1 MVIKSHEISTVNNF
15 IAAVSNWLFL
25 AGFIVI
31 SGAFTSISHTALLND
46 SQTGRVVQ
54 YALRGTPLL
63 VLGSIFCF
71 AGGIG
76 MAWVYWQV
84 KHNYSWLVDRVFL
97 QGGDQRNINQE
108 AVNQV
113 EVNQLNPTQRSL
125 FLLINQ
131 LNIIT
136 ILSTMERSLT
146 CYWLDA
152 STRRMRNA
160 SDAIRSSIDSVTLV
174 SASV

>member
-1 MVIKSHEISTVNNF
+1 MPVSVSTSILDSPQQSQRLSPYDVMVIKSHEISTVNNF

-97 QGGDQRNINQE
+97 WQLSPLTYLTISLVNIYSAQNGD
-108 AVNQV
+108 
-113 EVNQLNPTQRSL
+113 
-125 FLLINQ
+125 
-131 LNIIT
+131 
-136 ILSTMERSLT
+136 
-146 CYWLDA
+146 W
-152 STRRMRNA
+152 
-160 SDAIRSSIDSVTLV
+160 SVTAIDTV
-174 SASV
+174 CIMGSSVL